1 MMNDEW
7 PRKEGLSVHHSA
19 FIIHHS
25 SFVSDNPFSTSRVRP
40 GAIPFVFSPGETAET
55 LVGRLQQAGWWG
67 EIIGRHGSG
76 KSTLL
81 AALTAAI
88 ERAGQPTVLVTL
100 HDGQRRL
107 PLDLRHDGRLRP
119 PVVLIVDG
127 YEQLGRWHRLLLK
140 RFCRR
145 QGIGLLVTAHES
157 MGLPLL
163 CATTVTLD
171 LAEQI
176 VRQLL
181 GDQSSPFTAAEVSQA
196 LSRRDGDLR
205 ETLFDLY
212 DLYEQRRPAAGQNM
226 T

>member
-1 MMNDEW
+1 MN
-7 PRKEGLSVHHSA
+7 VSA
-19 FIIHHS
+19 AR
-25 SFVSDNPFSTSRVRP
+25 DNPFSTNRVRP
-40 GAIPFVFSPGETAET
+40 GALPFLFPAGQNAET

-81 AALTAAI
+81 APLTAAI
-88 ERAGQPTVLVTL
+88 ERAGQRTVLVTL

-107 PLDLRHDGRLRP
+107 PLDLRRDGRLRP
-119 PVVLIVDG
+119 PLVLIVDG
-127 YEQLGRWHRLLLK
+127 YEQLGRWRRLLLK

-145 QGIGLLVTAHES
+145 QGIGLLVTAHAS
-157 MGLPLL
+157 MGLPPL
-163 CATTVTLD
+163 CETTVTLD

-181 GDQSSPFTAAEVSQA
+181 GNQSSPFTAAEVSQA
-196 LSRRDGDLR
+196 LSRRGGDLR